1 MTNLVPRNAPD
12 CDGKVQQRLSVSAVF
27 PSVDWYLLR
36 KHNDRAL
43 FERYLLFVGTGGTFT
58 TCILCGYCIAFQAT
72 ATKIILLLCSTEHSS
87 DCNYWTITGKQW
99 CEIFEIT
106 VPQWMKITS
115 KFRQIG
121 SKLRQNYV
129 VVFVI
134 TGALFSLPIPRLLTT
149 FRNNVDS
156 LKSGGI
162 YMAKLTESS
171 LVRIKLLSPG
181 APFTNVV
188 KF

>member
-12 CDGKVQQRLSVSAVF
+12 CDGRMQQRLSVSAVF

-58 TCILCGYCIAFQAT
+58 TCILWGYCIAFQAT
-72 ATKIILLLCSTEHSS
+72 TTKMILLLCSTEHSS

-99 CEIFEIT
+99 CEIFELT

-115 KFRQIG
+115 KFRQNWLEIA
-121 SKLRQNYV
+121 SKLRRCFRHHWCAFLSAYST
-129 VVFVI
+129 I
-134 TGALFSLPIPRLLTT
+134 TRHFLKQRRLIEAWWH
-149 FRNNVDS
+149 
-156 LKSGGI
+156 I
-162 YMAKLTESS
+162 Y
-171 LVRIKLLSPG
+171 G
-181 APFTNVV
+181 
-188 KF
+188 